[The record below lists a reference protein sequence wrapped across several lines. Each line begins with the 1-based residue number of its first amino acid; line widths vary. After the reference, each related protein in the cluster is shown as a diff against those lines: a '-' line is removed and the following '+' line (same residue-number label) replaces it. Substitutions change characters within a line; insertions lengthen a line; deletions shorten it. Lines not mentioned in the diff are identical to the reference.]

1 MDSAGV
7 DNSILNH
14 SYLAY
19 TRLWCDSSILPLSE
33 TLSERDHMKGPFH
46 MRPLSQLCSEWLH
59 SANKVWTASGGCHS
73 TFRKTCMTEMI
84 IRCCHI
90 GPLQLSADT
99 NIMPF
104 YGRACSMWYFLFSCL
119 FHFHYHEKLKHLQTP
134 WTGFALSLGFY
145 LFEGEKLRVF
155 KVVTMHCRT

>member
-7 DNSILNH
+7 DNSVLNH

-33 TLSERDHMKGPFH
+33 TRLLRSLSYEAFKPAMFWMAAFCKQGLNSKWRLPFYFQKDLYDWDDHKMLSH
-46 MRPLSQLCSEWLH
+46 RP
-59 SANKVWTASGGCHS
+59 AS
-73 TFRKTCMTEMI
+73 TFNR
-84 IRCCHI
+84 H
-90 GPLQLSADT
+90 